1 MWLDLVYSKILQFI
15 LHICEGTTLNPS
27 QKGCHNQKYCL
38 GSHFFLARN
47 RTSSDSLS
55 SLLSETGITL
65 KPTKDGSRG
74 LVSSDNSRHTETTQL
89 ITGMQ
94 LSKG

>member
-1 MWLDLVYSKILQFI
+1 M
-15 LHICEGTTLNPS
+15 LHVCEGTTLNPS
-27 QKGCHNQKYCL
+27 QKGCHNQKHCL

-55 SLLSETGITL
+55 SLLSEMVIMLHLLRMAPGE
-65 KPTKDGSRG
+65 
-74 LVSSDNSRHTETTQL
+74 LVSSDNSRHKETTQL
-89 ITGMQ
+89 ITGIL